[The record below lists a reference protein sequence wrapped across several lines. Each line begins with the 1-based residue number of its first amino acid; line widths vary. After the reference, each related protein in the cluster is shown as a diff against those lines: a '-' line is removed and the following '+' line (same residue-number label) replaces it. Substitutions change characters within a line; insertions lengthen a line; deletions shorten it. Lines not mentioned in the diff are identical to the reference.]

1 MFYTHRYLK
10 FILNTSLESDLTQI
24 AEIFQGICDNCRAG
38 TMLRVVFACVG
49 AADEEQCVYSL
60 HRSVQGVLWTVE
72 VATIFRVKV
81 FSYLL

>member
-1 MFYTHRYLK
+1 
-10 FILNTSLESDLTQI
+10 
-24 AEIFQGICDNCRAG
+24 
-38 TMLRVVFACVG
+38 MLRVVFACVG

-72 VATIFRVKV
+72 VAMIFRVKV

>member
-1 MFYTHRYLK
+1 MT
-10 FILNTSLESDLTQI
+10 I
-24 AEIFQGICDNCRAG
+24 AGE
-38 TMLRVVFACVG
+38 MLRVVFACVG